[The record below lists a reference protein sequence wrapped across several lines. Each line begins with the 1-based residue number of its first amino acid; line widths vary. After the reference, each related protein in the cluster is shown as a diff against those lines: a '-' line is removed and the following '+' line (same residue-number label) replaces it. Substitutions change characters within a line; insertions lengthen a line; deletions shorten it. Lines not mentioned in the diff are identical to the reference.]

1 MKLIY
6 ENYRKGSLKRN
17 QTLLEMGNF
26 TKEELELLEYF
37 QFNEGVVQMGTN
49 LLVGMKDFYNRVKEL
64 GKEQILKFIKK
75 MGKAYRDFVQKLRQR
90 KILKK
95 GQARNEYIAIDLLL
109 TKKHSGLALAIF
121 GAIFKIVGGY
131 AVEKLFKAPEIF
143 KKVQD
148 IMTAV
153 RGGDFA
159 AALKDMFGDIEDLA
173 EIIQQAIEFQKDN
186 KNIDAI
192 TGMGHNVPGVGDLR
206 AIEERFIKHIGVPK

>member
-1 MKLIY
+1 MSKDMKLIY
-6 ENYRKGSLKRN
+6 ENYRKGSLKRG

-121 GAIFKIVGGY
+121 
-131 AVEKLFKAPEIF
+131 
-143 KKVQD
+143 
-148 IMTAV
+148 
-153 RGGDFA
+153 
-159 AALKDMFGDIEDLA
+159 
-173 EIIQQAIEFQKDN
+173 
-186 KNIDAI
+186 
-192 TGMGHNVPGVGDLR
+192 
-206 AIEERFIKHIGVPK
+206 